1 MTTACLT
8 PLVVVLR
15 GLLEGAVVGL
25 LRVGLLV
32 GVLAMSCKETGWA
45 VSGALTTWFWRTTE
59 SRAEPREELPR
70 PPSLGPLRPVQTTIL
85 PTGFV
90 RRLSKL
96 CLYTADYTQCLL
108 CDTSRVLLEGH
119 HPAISPGGIASGAP

>member
-32 GVLAMSCKETGWA
+32 GVLAMSCKETGRA
-45 VSGALTTWFWRTTE
+45 VSGALTTRFWSTTE
-59 SRAEPREELPR
+59 SRAEPREELPQL
-70 PPSLGPLRPVQTTIL
+70 PNFGPLRPVQTTTL
-85 PTGFV
+85 PRGSV
-90 RRLSKL
+90 R
-96 CLYTADYTQCLL
+96 
-108 CDTSRVLLEGH
+108 
-119 HPAISPGGIASGAP
+119 